1 MNEIEML
8 QRIDAL
14 EREIV
19 ALKGQKYEDMKQQA
33 AERISDRYKLGDDYE
48 LLLESAQRHIEVG
61 DTDTLSDVTARLEE
75 ELKSVCKRAGKPEP
89 ADSVGM
95 ITNWAQ
101 ERARVEASD
110 IEYSRNLEKLVFKGN
125 V

>member
-33 AERISDRYKLGDDYE
+33 AERISDRYKLSDDYE

-61 DTDTLSDVTARLEE
+61 DTDTLGDVTARLED
-75 ELKSVCKRAGKPEP
+75 ELKAVCKKAGKAAP
-89 ADSVGM
+89 ADCLGMVEAWAKTRADIAAADRQFAKNIEGM
-95 ITNWAQ
+95 IYRGT
-101 ERARVEASD
+101 
-110 IEYSRNLEKLVFKGN
+110 I
-125 V
+125 

>member
-1 MNEIEML
+1 MNELEMTE
-8 QRIDAL
+8 RITAL
-14 EREIV
+14 ENEI
-19 ALKGQKYEDMKQQA
+19 ATMKAAKYDNLKQQA

-101 ERARVEASD
+101 ERERIEASNVEFSKT
-110 IEYSRNLEKLVFKGN
+110 IESKIYH
-125 V
+125 

>member
-48 LLLESAQRHIEVG
+48 LLLESAQRHIEAG

-110 IEYSRNLEKLVFKGN
+110 IEYARNIERLVFKGN

>member
-33 AERISDRYKLGDDYE
+33 AERIASKFRLSDDYE
-48 LLLESAQRHIEVG
+48 LLLESASRHISIS
-61 DTDTLSDVTARLEE
+61 DTDTLGDVTARLED
-75 ELKSVCKRAGKPEP
+75 ELKAVCKRAGKAEP

>member
-19 ALKGQKYEDMKQQA
+19 ALKGQKYEDLKQQA

-61 DTDTLSDVTARLEE
+61 DTDTLGDVTARLED
-75 ELKSVCKRAGKPEP
+75 ELRAVCKRAGKPEP

-101 ERARVEASD
+101 ERARVEASNVEFSKT
-110 IEYSRNLEKLVFKGN
+110 IESKIYH
-125 V
+125 

>member
-8 QRIDAL
+8 ARISAL
-14 EREIV
+14 ENEI
-19 ALKGQKYEDMKQQA
+19 ATMKAAKYENLKQQA
-33 AERISDRYKLGDDYE
+33 AERIIDRYKLGDDYE

-61 DTDTLSDVTARLEE
+61 DGDTLSDVTAAMED
-75 ELKSVCKRAGKPEP
+75 ELRAVCKRAGKPEP

-101 ERARVEASD
+101 ERARIEASD
-110 IEYSRNLEKLVFKGN
+110 LQYSRDLERLIYKGN

>member
-1 MNEIEML
+1 MNELEMTERITAL
-8 QRIDAL
+8 ENEIATMKAAKYENLKEQAAQRIT
-14 EREIV
+14 
-19 ALKGQKYEDMKQQA
+19 
-33 AERISDRYKLGDDYE
+33 DRYRLDDSYL

-101 ERARVEASD
+101 ERARIEASNV
-110 IEYSRNLEKLVFKGN
+110 EYSRNLEKLAFKGN

>member
-48 LLLESAQRHIEVG
+48 LLLESACRHIKVSDG
-61 DTDTLSDVTARLEE
+61 DTLGDVTAAMES
-75 ELKSVCKRAGKPEP
+75 ELKEICRKARKPEP
-89 ADSVGM
+89 ADCVGM
-95 ITNWAQ
+95 IDAWAKT
-101 ERARVEASD
+101 RADIAASD
-110 IEYSRNLEKLVFKGN
+110 KEYARSIEKLVFKGN